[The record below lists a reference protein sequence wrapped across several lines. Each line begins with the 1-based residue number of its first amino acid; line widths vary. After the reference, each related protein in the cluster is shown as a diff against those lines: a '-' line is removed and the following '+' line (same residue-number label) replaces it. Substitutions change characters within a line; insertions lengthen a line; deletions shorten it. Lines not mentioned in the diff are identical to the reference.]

1 PEAALLYRL
10 MGDYNPLHAD
20 PAVATA
26 AGFER
31 PILHGLASYG
41 LVARAL
47 LRQCAGDDP
56 SRLRALDIRFASPVY
71 PGETLV
77 TEIWKVAGSEHQF
90 QVRVKVKERDK
101 VVL

>member
-1 PEAALLYRL
+1 

-20 PAVATA
+20 PAVARA

-47 LRQCAGDDP
+47 LRQCAEHNP
-56 SRLRALDIRFASPVY
+56 ARLCALDIRFAAPVY

-77 TEIWKVAGSEHQF
+77 TEIW
-90 QVRVKVKERDK
+90 RVPGQPGQLQLRARVLERDK
-101 VVL
+101 VVLTHGYAELA

>member
-1 PEAALLYRL
+1 MAR
-10 MGDYNPLHAD
+10 
-20 PAVATA
+20 A

-47 LRQCAGDDP
+47 LRQCAENNP
-56 SRLRALDIRFASPVY
+56 ARLCALDIRFTSPVY

-77 TEIWKVAGSEHQF
+77 TEIWRVPGQPLQF
-90 QVRVKVKERDK
+90 QLRAKVLERDK
-101 VVL
+101 VVLTHGYAELA